1 MVIEF
6 ADLASY
12 QHGTDLAAYA
22 RAGHDRI
29 GLKATQGTSYIAPDL
44 AVWWRQA
51 GALGLARLAYH
62 YADAA
67 DPGAQAG
74 HFLSTVGPRGPRD
87 VLAVDAEW
95 SASPKAADGRRTAA
109 LVGELANR
117 GATTGMVYSRAS
129 WLTAAQLLPAMLPAG
144 WRWLWLAHYGV
155 KTPAIP
161 AGWTSEHLRAWQFT
175 DRAPTAGVPGPC
187 DRSRVLREWL
197 PEGDDMPTAQEIAA
211 AVWAAAPP
219 TEGVDRPIAK
229 SRMDQVL
236 AEAYNKAGAIQKP
249 QLTDLAANVADARS
263 ELASLRAGLALLVP
277 QDHPVAQALAGAA
290 DPEAEVQRLLPS
302 LTTPARI
309 RTLTSLAHL
318 LDTDIEVLSARAQA
332 AIPTTAPPTG
342 GT

>member
-1 MVIEF
+1 MVTEF
-6 ADLASY
+6 ADLAV
-12 QHGTDLAAYA
+12 YA
-22 RAGHDRI
+22 RAGHDRV
-29 GLKATQGTSYIAPDL
+29 GLKATQGTGYIAPDF

-51 GALGLARLAYH
+51 PGLGLGRLVYH
-62 YADAA
+62 YADGASV
-67 DPGAQAG
+67 GAQAA

-95 SASPKAADGRRTAA
+95 PDAPTAADGRRVAA

-129 WLTAAQLLPAMLPAG
+129 WLAAAQLLPAMLPAG

-155 KTPAIP
+155 RTPAIP
-161 AGWTSEHLRAWQFT
+161 AGWTSDQVLAWQFT
-175 DRAPTAGVPGPC
+175 DRAPTAGVPAPC

-236 AEAYNKAGAIQKP
+236 AEAYNKAGSIQSP
-249 QLTDLAANVADARS
+249 LLRDLAANVADGRREISALRS
-263 ELASLRAGLALLVP
+263 GLALLVP
-277 QDHPVAQALAGAA
+277 QDHPVAQALAGVA
-290 DPEAEVQRLLPS
+290 DPRAAALDLLAQLDSAGLLAVASAALSRLQATVPA
-302 LTTPARI
+302 TT
-309 RTLTSLAHL
+309 
-318 LDTDIEVLSARAQA
+318 
-332 AIPTTAPPTG
+332 PPTG
-342 GT
+342 GSA